1 MCRCT
6 ASPSSLGRKTHALLH
21 RDNANIIPLCENLR
35 LQVRATVRF
44 KRLIRGQGRHNHV
57 VVGPDNRQWPQNRTD
72 EHLEGMMHHQETSQ
86 VILEELQILLSLVRS
101 FVKVGNI
108 VPF

>member
-1 MCRCT
+1 
-6 ASPSSLGRKTHALLH
+6 
-21 RDNANIIPLCENLR
+21 
-35 LQVRATVRF
+35 
-44 KRLIRGQGRHNHV
+44 
-57 VVGPDNRQWPQNRTD
+57 
-72 EHLEGMMHHQETSQ
+72 MHHQETSQ